1 MPAHP
6 VTGSTPSALPHP
18 WPALARPLR
27 RLALALV
34 AGLLLVAGA
43 QAQGQ
48 GQLNMYNWSNYI
60 SELTVPNFEKESG
73 VKMRYDTFDSNE
85 ILHAKLVAGRS
96 GYDIVVPSSNWGAL
110 QARGGLLTKIDKSKI
125 PNFKNLDPVVM
136 AQLAKLDPGN
146 EYMIP
151 WFWGYTTV
159 GINVEKVKKALG
171 DLPMPDDAW
180 ALVFDPKYAQ
190 RLRSCGISFLDS
202 GQDIMEAMLVYLGIP
217 VGTPNTADFNR
228 AWAEL
233 QKIRSS
239 VTLFSSSGYINDLAS
254 GSICVAMAWSSD
266 MNISAQRAKESRS
279 GQTIQV
285 LIPKKG
291 GVLFYDTI
299 VIPKDAA
306 NVDNAY
312 RFINYRLR
320 PEVAAG
326 DTNKVRYPSPV
337 VGAERHVLPE
347 ITQNPTI
354 YLSKEDM
361 DRMHAPRTYNNDQ
374 RRLVTRSYTQFKTG
388 M

>member
-18 WPALARPLR
+18 WPALASLLR

-43 QAQGQ
+43 QAQ

-159 GINVEKVKKALG
+159 GINVEKVKTALG

-299 VIPKDAA
+299 VIPKDAV

>member
-43 QAQGQ
+43 QAQ

-239 VTLFSSSGYINDLAS
+239 VTLFSSLGYINDLAS

>member
-43 QAQGQ
+43 QAQ

-239 VTLFSSSGYINDLAS
+239 VTLFSSAGYINDLAS

-299 VIPKDAA
+299 VIPKDAV

>member
-27 RLALALV
+27 HLALALV

-43 QAQGQ
+43 QAQ

-299 VIPKDAA
+299 VIPKDAV

>member
-18 WPALARPLR
+18 WPALASLLR

-43 QAQGQ
+43 QAQ

-299 VIPKDAA
+299 VIPKDAV

>member
-27 RLALALV
+27 HLALALV

-43 QAQGQ
+43 QAQ

>member
-6 VTGSTPSALPHP
+6 VTGSPPSALPHA

-43 QAQGQ
+43 QAQ

>member
-18 WPALARPLR
+18 WPALASPLR

-43 QAQGQ
+43 QAQ

>member
-18 WPALARPLR
+18 WPALASLLR

-43 QAQGQ
+43 QAQ

-239 VTLFSSSGYINDLAS
+239 VTLFSSSGYI
-254 GSICVAMAWSSD
+254 
-266 MNISAQRAKESRS
+266 
-279 GQTIQV
+279 
-285 LIPKKG
+285 
-291 GVLFYDTI
+291 
-299 VIPKDAA
+299 
-306 NVDNAY
+306 VDS
-312 RFINYRLR
+312 F
-320 PEVAAG
+320 
-326 DTNKVRYPSPV
+326 
-337 VGAERHVLPE
+337 
-347 ITQNPTI
+347 
-354 YLSKEDM
+354 
-361 DRMHAPRTYNNDQ
+361 
-374 RRLVTRSYTQFKTG
+374 
-388 M
+388 